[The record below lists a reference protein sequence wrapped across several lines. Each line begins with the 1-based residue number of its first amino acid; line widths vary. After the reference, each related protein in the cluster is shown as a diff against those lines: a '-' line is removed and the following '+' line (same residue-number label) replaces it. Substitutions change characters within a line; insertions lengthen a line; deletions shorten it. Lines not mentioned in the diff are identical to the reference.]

1 MTTGSR
7 TRDRKSRAASS
18 EVSEADAELVGALLD
33 SINKLARAQRVA
45 RQREP
50 AALPFGLTS
59 VLGTLDRFGPL
70 TATRLATLEG
80 VRKPSMTRAI
90 AVLVEKEMVVRIDD
104 PTDGRQS
111 MLLITAKGRAATAD
125 CFRRAQQWYLDLL
138 DTLTPEERDRLQA
151 AGPALRRLAAAARQ

>member
-1 MTTGSR
+1 MTTTSRARDLQSR
-7 TRDRKSRAASS
+7 TASP
-18 EVSEADAELVGALLD
+18 EAGEADGELVRALLD

-45 RQREP
+45 RQRER

-59 VLGTLDRFGPL
+59 VLSTLDRFGPL

-90 AVLVEKEMVVRIDD
+90 SVLVEKEMVVRIDD

-111 MLLITAKGRAATAD
+111 MLLITPKGRAATAD

-138 DTLTPEERDRLQA
+138 DTLTPEERERLQA
-151 AGPALRRLAAAARQ
+151 AGPALRKLAAATRE